1 MKIGIIGNGFVGKAT
16 KLLKCDAITILVYD
30 IRTDAC
36 EPLGT
41 TLDDMETCDLVF
53 LCLPTPINH
62 NGCCYTDI
70 LTDVVS
76 KLSNPYKVIRSTV
89 PIGYSESIGCFF
101 MPEFLTEAN
110 WKEDF
115 ITSKQWVFGLCNSIA
130 INFEFRRRITKLFC
144 LAMDAGSIES
154 SEIVWMTNSEAE
166 YLKLAKNCFLAAKVG
181 IFNELYQ
188 LAKAKNINYDVVKGV
203 LKMDPRIGTTHMNVP
218 GINGKFGYG
227 GTCFPKDTHSLYNQF
242 QANNVPS
249 YYFQTRL
256 IRNEM
261 VDRKEREWAVDY
273 WRTTIPTD
281 KKISLIIS
289 DEVETDTINRLLND
303 GNIVILLTS
312 NHTIQNPNFLIKYAD
327 MTNKQFFPR
336 LDNIYYLLDNKDSTY
351 EDIKASSMKIF
362 NLIDLL
368 ETHKC
373 SLTIKKDMATN
384 NILSKYQ
391 YNITIL

>member
-1 MKIGIIGNGFVGKAT
+1 M
-16 KLLKCDAITILVYD
+16 
-30 IRTDAC
+30 
-36 EPLGT
+36 
-41 TLDDMETCDLVF
+41 
-53 LCLPTPINH
+53 
-62 NGCCYTDI
+62 
-70 LTDVVS
+70 
-76 KLSNPYKVIRSTV
+76 
-89 PIGYSESIGCFF
+89 
-101 MPEFLTEAN
+101 
-110 WKEDF
+110 
-115 ITSKQWVFGLCNSIA
+115 
-130 INFEFRRRITKLFC
+130 
-144 LAMDAGSIES
+144 
-154 SEIVWMTNSEAE
+154 
-166 YLKLAKNCFLAAKVG
+166 
-181 IFNELYQ
+181 YQ
-188 LAKAKNINYDVVKGV
+188 LAKAKNINYDAVKGV

-249 YYFQTRL
+249 YYFQTSL

-289 DEVETDTINRLLND
+289 DEIETDIINRLLND
-303 GNIVILLTS
+303 DNIVILLTS
-312 NHTIQNPNFLIKYAD
+312 NHAIQNPNFLIKYAD

-351 EDIKASSMKIF
+351 EDIKASSIKIF

-373 SLTIKKDMATN
+373 SLTIRKDMATN